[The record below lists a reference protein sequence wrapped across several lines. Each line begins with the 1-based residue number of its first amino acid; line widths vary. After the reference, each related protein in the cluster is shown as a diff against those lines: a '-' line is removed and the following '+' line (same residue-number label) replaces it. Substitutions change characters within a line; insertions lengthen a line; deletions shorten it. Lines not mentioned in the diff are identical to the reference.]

1 MDGYVNLD
9 HVVRAWIMVQA
20 GDSAPGLAAEIYGL
34 NKELIWP
41 KRHIIRAD
49 LVEADQGFNIM
60 VPVWAEGS
68 EDSEGRQAIKDI
80 ADMIRRLGA
89 EAWIVWAVPGPEGH
103 HPYPPHKAWG
113 LVPGEEANPLA
124 RPMGFNA
131 WG

>member
-20 GDSAPGLAAEIYGL
+20 GDNASGIAQEIYAYNEQLTWPRQHVVRADMVEGARDFNIIASVWADDKGVIEKLAAA
-34 NKELIWP
+34 
-41 KRHIIRAD
+41 IRD
-49 LVEADQGFNIM
+49 
-60 VPVWAEGS
+60 W
-68 EDSEGRQAIKDI
+68 
-80 ADMIRRLGA
+80 GA
-89 EAWIVWAVPGPEGH
+89 EAWIAWAVQGPEGQ

-113 LVPGEEANPLA
+113 LVPGAEANPVA